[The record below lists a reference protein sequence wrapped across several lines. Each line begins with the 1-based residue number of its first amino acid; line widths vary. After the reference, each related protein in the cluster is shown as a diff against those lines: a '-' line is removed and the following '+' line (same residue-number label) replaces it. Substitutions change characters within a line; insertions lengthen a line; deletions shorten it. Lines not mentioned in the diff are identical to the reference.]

1 MVESRVVLAIS
12 SITSYEEMSVSKLVC
27 SPRINKVHAH
37 DLLYVYE
44 WKQWSFYMYIK
55 GHSGIFPIY
64 GNSTLKELNTEVWNS
79 ENSAPQ
85 QNLLFWGDKESR

>member
-27 SPRINKVHAH
+27 SPQINKVHAH

-44 WKQWSFYMYIK
+44 
-55 GHSGIFPIY
+55 
-64 GNSTLKELNTEVWNS
+64 
-79 ENSAPQ
+79 
-85 QNLLFWGDKESR
+85 